1 MKWTK
6 HHVDSILFRRGGGML
21 ILISPSSSSPSPSSS
36 SPSPSSSSF
45 SLCQASFFPLKAVEA
60 RKQCKHYRLV
70 QTGNLEALRRRLA
83 MRAIQATP
91 KPEPQLRIIGVSE
104 EAPSLPPGQDRTA
117 TFDTHAPELQQDVID
132 KVQTQVKRKHQ
143 RDHCE
148 TWIASGALQAAVDCA
163 QSRGEPSAVGILLGK
178 ACSPSKS
185 RSITHVSSMW
195 FPRFKQGCISGPAEV
210 DSMWRPR

>member
-1 MKWTK
+1 
-6 HHVDSILFRRGGGML
+6 ML

-45 SLCQASFFPLKAVEA
+45 SLCQASFFPLTYAEA
-60 RKQCKHYRLV
+60 REQCKHYRLV
-70 QTGNLEALRRRLA
+70 QRGTREDLRRRLV

-91 KPEPQLRIIGVSE
+91 KPQPQLRIIGVSE

-117 TFDTHAPELQQDVID
+117 TFDTHAPELKQDAID
-132 KVQTQVKRKHQ
+132 RAQTVAKRKHQ
-143 RDHCE
+143 RENCE

-163 QSRGEPSAVGILLGK
+163 HNRDEPSAVGFLLGK
-178 ACSPSKS
+178 AESPSKG